1 MKNKSKTAFKTI
13 LFAFLIAVMV
23 LPLFAVDFAA
33 ASQNVNEETENTD
46 IQYHQTENP
55 KCK

>member
-33 ASQNVNEETENTD
+33 ASQNVNEET
-46 IQYHQTENP
+46 
-55 KCK
+55 